1 MKKLIF
7 LTITVITFFIL
18 GCTSEELTSARL
30 YIQQKN
36 WVKAEE
42 FLIKALKVEPENPE
56 IPYLLGRH
64 IYSQRED
71 WDKMNKMFGCIFYT
85 IFTILFFNSM

>member
-1 MKKLIF
+1 MRKLTF
-7 LTITVITFFIL
+7 LTITFITFFIL

-42 FLIKALKVEPENPE
+42 FLIKAFKGKTG
-56 IPYLLGRH
+56 I
-64 IYSQRED
+64 
-71 WDKMNKMFGCIFYT
+71 K
-85 IFTILFFNSM
+85 

>member
-1 MKKLIF
+1 MRKLTF
-7 LTITVITFFIL
+7 LTITFITFFIL

-42 FLIKALKVEPENPE
+42 FLLKALEMEPENQE
-56 IPYLLGRH
+56 VLYSLGKF
-64 IYSQRED
+64 IYAKKED
-71 WDKMNKMFGCIFYT
+71 WQNMNKMFDRALSIDP
-85 IFTILFFNSM
+85 